1 MNTTHTNSPLDH
13 WLVKA
18 ARASDPSRNLPND
31 VDITGSPSHEWQQVA
46 TLFGI
51 STVELARRVAAA
63 FGCVATD
70 LADFHPEQGS
80 PLIER
85 TCRAKGLVPLWFD
98 NANLHC
104 AVSDP
109 RLSVED
115 LSLLRI
121 ASKRTIHLS
130 VLAPDEVDTCLTRLF
145 ASLGSAYDKSNE
157 IDLLDTNA
165 FGEEKHIVKLARA
178 LFRSAIDKGASDV
191 HVHPFVGGGA
201 IRFRIDGVLRRIATV
216 PFESL
221 TELSRYLGAHAGL
234 EINSLKPRDGRLR
247 LKYGQRMVDVR
258 LSILPVHDGERI
270 VCRLLDQ
277 GRSFSLKQ
285 SGFAPGDAQALRR
298 MVNNNAGIVLLTG
311 PTGSGKTSTLY
322 ALLASLNRVDINIVT
337 IEDPVEYVLPGIS
350 QVQVNSKHGLSFAD
364 TLRAILR
371 QDPDVIL
378 IGEIRDSE
386 TARIAA
392 QAALTGHLVLSTL
405 HTNDALGTIPRLID
419 LGLEPSTL
427 ADALVGVV
435 SQRLARKLCDKCR
448 QPVTAPLRADEAE
461 FARIVGE
468 APPYRA
474 VGCEHCGLT
483 GYKGRLPLVER
494 LELNANMRQSM
505 LGGTHS
511 SDALSREAGDSLRV
525 MAASARDWVV
535 SGLTSP
541 QEVHRALGMGFWNG
555 LCKIHGASTTNYT
568 MADADDTA
576 ASESRMSILLV
587 SEDVELIANLG
598 AQVDFEVLSAASPEQ
613 ANAMLKKHPGV
624 VGILID
630 GQLLADPQA
639 MLATLRTELAW
650 SGLPVLFIVGGDSI
664 DDHITTLLQRFG
676 ARSIHR
682 SEIATSQALQSV
694 VNSLLQAGN

>member
-1 MNTTHTNSPLDH
+1 MNNDRSNLLLDH
-13 WLVKA
+13 WLVKVA
-18 ARASDPSRNLPND
+18 LAGDQSRQLPGG
-31 VDITGSPSHEWQQVA
+31 VDISGSPSHEWQQVA

-51 STVELARRVAAA
+51 STFELARRVASA
-63 FGCVATD
+63 FGCGAAD

-80 PLIER
+80 PLTER
-85 TCRAKGLVPLWFD
+85 ACRAKGLVPFWFD
-98 NANLHC
+98 KTNLYC

-115 LSLLRI
+115 LALLRI
-121 ASKRTIHLS
+121 ASQRSIHLS

-145 ASLGSAYDKSNE
+145 ASSGAAYDKLKE
-157 IDLLDTNA
+157 LDLLDGSA
-165 FGEEKHIVKLARA
+165 FGDEKHTVKLARA
-178 LFRSAIDKGASDV
+178 LFRSAIDQGASDV

-221 TELSRYLGAHAGL
+221 TELSRFLGAHAGL

-258 LSILPVHDGERI
+258 LSILPLHDGERI
-270 VCRLLDQ
+270 VCRLLEQ
-277 GRSFSLKQ
+277 GKTFSLKQ
-285 SGFAPGDAQALRR
+285 SGFAPSDAQALRR

-427 ADALVGVV
+427 ADALIGVV
-435 SQRLARKLCDKCR
+435 SQRLARKLCDKCK
-448 QPVTAPLRADEAE
+448 QPATTPLRADEAE

-474 VGCEHCGLT
+474 VGCEYCGLT

-494 LELNANMRQSM
+494 LELNANLRQSM
-505 LGGTHS
+505 LGGIHS
-511 SDALSREAGDSLRV
+511 SDALSREAGDSLRI
-525 MAASARDWVV
+525 MAACARDWVV
-535 SGLTSP
+535 SGLTTP

-555 LCKIHGASTTNYT
+555 LCKLHGATPTNYT
-568 MADADDTA
+568 MTDADDTS
-576 ASESRMSILLV
+576 ASDSRLSLLLI
-587 SEDVELIANLG
+587 SDNLELIACLT
-598 AQVDFEVLSAASPEQ
+598 AQVDFEVLIAASAEQ
-613 ANAMLKKHPGV
+613 ANILLKRHLGV
-624 VGILID
+624 VGLLID

-639 MLATLRTELAW
+639 MLTTLRTELAW
-650 SGLPVLFIVGGDSI
+650 SGLPVLFIVGGDSV
-664 DDHITTLLQRFG
+664 DDQITPLLQRFG
-676 ARSIHR
+676 ARFIHR
-682 SEIATSQALQSV
+682 NEILTSTALLSV
-694 VNSLLQAGN
+694 IHSLLQAAT